1 MQRGNRILKC
11 VYLTET
17 EDEYIRLLMKKY
29 GYNFSQ
35 MCRYALLH
43 IDDVSAMMK
52 IKVTTEHS
60 RLIEDRQRELSAIG
74 NNVNQIAHQVN
85 IFAIQGV
92 LPEKYFTDVIMPI
105 LDKIFDM
112 YGTINLDQKR
122 IMKTLYS
129 R

>member
-1 MQRGNRILKC
+1 MKVGQRIKRQ

-43 IDDVSAMMK
+43 IDDVSALMK

-60 RLIEDRQRELSAIG
+60 RLIEERQRELSAIG

-85 IFAIQGV
+85 IFAIQGN
-92 LPEKYFTDVIMPI
+92 LPENYFTDEIMPTLNSI
-105 LDKIFDM
+105 MEI
-112 YGTINLDQKR
+112 YGTIHLDQKR

>member
-1 MQRGNRILKC
+1 MKRGHRILKC
-11 VYLTET
+11 VYLTDT
-17 EDEYIRLLMKKY
+17 EDEYIRLLQKKY

-60 RLIEDRQRELSAIG
+60 RLIDERQRELSAIG
-74 NNVNQIAHQVN
+74 NNINQIAHQVN

-92 LPEKYFTDVIMPI
+92 MPEKYFTDVIMPAI
-105 LDKIFDM
+105 DKIFEI
-112 YGTINLDQKR
+112 YGTISADQKR

>member
-1 MQRGNRILKC
+1 MKIGQRIKRQ
-11 VYLTET
+11 VYLTEI

-60 RLIEDRQRELSAIG
+60 RLIDERKRELSAIG
-74 NNVNQIAHQVN
+74 NNINQIAHQVN

-92 LPEKYFTDVIMPI
+92 MPEKYFTDVIMPAI
-105 LDKIFDM
+105 DKIFEI
-112 YGTINLDQKR
+112 YGTISADQKR

>member
-1 MQRGNRILKC
+1 MKIGNRILKK

-60 RLIEDRQRELSAIG
+60 HLIEDRQRELSAIG

-105 LDKIFDM
+105 LDKIFDI
-112 YGTINLDQKR
+112 YRTINLDQKR